1 MFRPILKDL
10 KAIWVLDSR
19 SNPTIEVF
27 AYVQRKENM
36 YVDSFIVPSGA
47 STGEYEAL
55 ELRDN
60 EKDFYGKGV
69 NKAIKNVSFILDH
82 LFNTYVDDIF
92 EVDRKIIELDGTKNK
107 SNLGA
112 NAILGVSVAIAK
124 AVAKSYELPFF
135 KYLSFWTKSY
145 EYYLPVPMMNIING
159 GVHADND
166 LDFQEFMIVPLGF
179 NDFSQAIKACSEVYN
194 TLKKILKENKLSV
207 AVGDEGGFAPN
218 IDSPYKACEFI
229 LNAIE
234 KAGYKAG
241 KEIFISLD
249 VAASSLFD
257 NGKYKYLKNSIDYKE
272 LISIYD
278 KLISNYPIFSIEDPF
293 DENDWEAWKEF
304 TNKYKDKIL
313 IVGDD
318 LFVTNIDRIEK
329 GINNN
334 IANAVLIKLNQIGTL
349 SETIM
354 AISTANKNNY
364 KTIISH
370 RSGETEDNTISHIAI
385 NNSYFIKSGAPARSE
400 RNSKYNEIL
409 RMYNFYNLPYYP
421 YKTSHPSE
429 TQFLKLS

>member
-19 SNPTIEVF
+19 SNPTLEVF
-27 AYVQRKENM
+27 AYIQRKGDIF
-36 YVDSFIVPSGA
+36 VDSFIVPSGA

-60 EKDFYGKGV
+60 EKDFHGKGV

-92 EVDRKIIELDGTKNK
+92 EVDRKLIELDGTKNK

-112 NAILGVSVAIAK
+112 NATLGVSVAIAK
-124 AVAKSYELPFF
+124 AVAKSYDMPFF
-135 KYLSFWTKSY
+135 KYLSFWTNSF

-159 GVHADND
+159 GLHADNG

-179 NDFSQAIKACSEVYN
+179 EDFANAIKASSEVYN
-194 TLKKILKENKLSV
+194 TLKKLLKENGLSV
-207 AVGDEGGFAPN
+207 SVGDEGGFAPK
-218 IDSPYKACEFI
+218 IDNPFKACEFI
-229 LNAIE
+229 INAIE
-234 KAGYKAG
+234 KSGYKPG
-241 KEIFISLD
+241 KDFYISLD
-249 VAASSLFD
+249 VAASSFFKD
-257 NGKYKYLKNSIDYKE
+257 NKYIYQKNPIDYKE
-272 LISIYD
+272 LINIYD

-293 DENDWEAWKEF
+293 DENDWDAFKEF
-304 TNKYKDKIL
+304 TLKYKNKIL

-318 LFVTNIDRIEK
+318 LFVTNIERIEK

-349 SETIM
+349 SETIK
-354 AISTANKNNY
+354 AISLANKNGY

-370 RSGETEDNTISHIAI
+370 RSGETEDNTISHIAT
-385 NNSYFIKSGAPARSE
+385 NNSYFIKTGAPARSE
-400 RNSKYNEIL
+400 RNSKYNELL
-409 RMYNFYNLPYYP
+409 RIYNFYNLNYYP
-421 YKTSHPSE
+421 LN
-429 TQFLKLS
+429 LKNISLIND